1 MKVVI
6 TIEAE
11 IDELEAK
18 CFNANMDDE
27 ESLDGQADLIKD
39 ILRMGHFSRHGIN
52 PTINWKVEPNSP
64 LGRVYPQWLQDQELV
79 SCLWNVRTTL

>member
-1 MKVVI
+1 MKVII

-27 ESLDGQADLIKD
+27 ESLDGQAALIKD
-39 ILRMGHFSRHGIN
+39 ILRMGAFSRHGIN
-52 PTINWKVEPNSP
+52 PTINWKVESNSP
-64 LGRVYPQWLQDQELV
+64 LGK
-79 SCLWNVRTTL
+79 LWHHIGIK